1 MTIAVD
7 NLRRITLRVRPQL
20 HQALTQAAA
29 ERDVSLNHLAVEALE
44 LYLVQEKE
52 LALSEAKRR
61 FPLKEL
67 SDLLAPAAQARGL
80 TEEEI
85 MHHVKETRRRI
96 WQERYREMLE
106 GSQEVE
112 SLYGSLCVFS
122 LRERKESSST

>member
-7 NLRRITLRVRPQL
+7 NIRRITLRVPSQL

-52 LALSEAKRR
+52 LALSEAKGQ

-67 SDLLAPAAQARGL
+67 SGLLAPAAQARGL
-80 TEEEI
+80 TEEE
-85 MHHVKETRRRI
+85 MMRHVKEARRRI
-96 WQERYREMLE
+96 WYERYREMVKW
-106 GSQEVE
+106 SQ
-112 SLYGSLCVFS
+112 GLC
-122 LRERKESSST
+122 